1 MFDQAHYIIIKSVT
15 NSMSA
20 MTDMGIGKQ
29 SKTLNKNQIEMVS
42 TYLRSKRNGL
52 RNQTIFLLSVKS
64 GLRAKEIASLQWRMV
79 VQPDGKIDDY
89 INLPN
94 SSSKGRSGRV
104 IPLHSSLKVNLN
116 ELLEEQSRIRTFDLD
131 TSYIVRT
138 ERSASA
144 SAQSIVNMFSG
155 WYRDLGLIGC
165 SSHSGRRTFITETAK
180 KISTVGGS
188 LRDIQM
194 MVGHSSLQTTQRYIE
209 SDSESQ
215 MRVVN
220 LL

>member
-1 MFDQAHYIIIKSVT
+1 
-15 NSMSA
+15 MSA
-20 MTDMGIGKQ
+20 VTDMGIGKQ

-94 SSSKGRSGRV
+94 SSSKGQGGRV

-131 TSYIVRT
+131 AAYVVRT
-138 ERSASA
+138 ERSAST

-155 WYRDLGLIGC
+155 WYKDLGLIGC